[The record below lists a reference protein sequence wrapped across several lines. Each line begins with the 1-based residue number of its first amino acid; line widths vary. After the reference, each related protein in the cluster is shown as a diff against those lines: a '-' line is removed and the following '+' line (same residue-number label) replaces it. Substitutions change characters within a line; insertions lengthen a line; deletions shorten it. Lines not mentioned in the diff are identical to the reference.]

1 MDAKLTKMQAKLN
14 GEEESAEAARA
25 RRKQEQEERRE
36 RKKER
41 KEIRG
46 MAKKSLDVAN
56 WTEQLLSGTDSR
68 SRRCPHA

>member
-14 GEEESAEAARA
+14 GEEESEEAARA
-25 RRKQEQEERRE
+25 RRKKEQEERKE

-56 WTEQLLSGTDSR
+56 WTEKLLSGTDSR
-68 SRRCPHA
+68 SRRCPL

>member
-1 MDAKLTKMQAKLN
+1 MSGLLSGVRIVAKEDVKKDLKREK
-14 GEEESAEAARA
+14 
-25 RRKQEQEERRE
+25 KE

-56 WTEQLLSGTDSR
+56 WTEKLLSGTDSR
-68 SRRCPHA
+68 SRRCPL